1 MNVRE
6 EPDMRN
12 VLLLGLALMGTAMV
26 PLGAEVFRFRY
37 RPEEKYRLVTE
48 VTEDVYVNGS
58 LNHRASI
65 LNKIAVETLNVKDGR
80 GLLST
85 TFLTS
90 ERGYGVQTSYVLDP
104 LDQEY
109 LSVFWRDGLGN
120 YEIGPEYFMP
130 VVRNVPVFP
139 EEDIQP
145 GHSWMAPGEE
155 VHDFRR
161 SFGVSQPVRFP
172 IRVQYTY
179 RGTEQRNGKELDVFS
194 IEYDV
199 FYRPQGLRSSR
210 GLVPVRISG
219 RSEQTY
225 YWDGAQGQPDS
236 YNESFD
242 FIFQLSSGDYVE
254 YVGTAR
260 GEMLVSAPLE
270 REEVAEAIRKDLRE
284 LGVEDATVT
293 PGEEGVTVNLQ
304 NIQFPPNSAVL
315 VDSEMAKLDKIGEML
330 KKYDRRDILVS
341 GHTARV
347 PGYSDADHQELSEAR
362 ARAVAD
368 YLILI
373 GALRQTQVTSRG
385 MGQRD
390 PLADNSTEQGRR
402 LNRRVEITILEN

>member
-1 MNVRE
+1 
-6 EPDMRN
+6 MRR
-12 VLLLGLALMGTAMV
+12 VLLFGLALSCAVTGS
-26 PLGAEVFRFRY
+26 LGAEVFRFRY
-37 RPEEKYRLVTE
+37 RADEKYRLVTE
-48 VTEDVYVNGS
+48 VSEDVYINGS

-65 LNKIAVETLNVKDGR
+65 LNKIAVETLEVKDGR
-80 GLLST
+80 GRLSA

-90 ERGYGVQTSYVLDP
+90 ERGYGVQTSYVMDP

-109 LSVFWRDGLGN
+109 LSVFWRDGRGS

-139 EEDIQP
+139 EQDIQP
-145 GHSWMAPGEE
+145 GQGWVAPGEE

-161 SFGVSQPVRFP
+161 SFGVSEPLRFP

-179 RGTEQRNGKELDVFS
+179 RGAEQREGKKLDVFS

-199 FYRPQGLRSSR
+199 FHKPQGLRSSR
-210 GLVPVRISG
+210 GLVPVQISG

-225 YWDGAQGQPDS
+225 YWDAARGQPDS
-236 YNESFD
+236 YEESFD
-242 FIFQLSSGDYVE
+242 FIFHLSSGDYVE

-260 GEMLVSAPLE
+260 GEMLESAPLE
-270 REEVAEAIRKDLRE
+270 REKVAAEIRKDLQE
-284 LGVEDATVT
+284 LGVEEATVT
-293 PGEEGVTVNLQ
+293 PEEQGVTVSLQ

-315 VDSEMAKLDKIGEML
+315 VGSEKVKLDKIGEIL
-330 KKYDRRDILVS
+330 KKYGRRDILVS

-347 PGYSDADHQELSEAR
+347 AGYTDEDHRKLSEAR

-368 YLILI
+368 YLIQI

-385 MGQRD
+385 MGHRD
-390 PLADNSTEQGRR
+390 PLADNASEEGRR

>member
-1 MNVRE
+1 
-6 EPDMRN
+6 MRKI
-12 VLLLGLALMGTAMV
+12 VALGVALLCTAIL

-37 RPEEKYRLVTE
+37 RAEEKYRLVTE
-48 VTEDVYVNGS
+48 VNEDVYINGS
-58 LNHRASI
+58 LNHRANI
-65 LNKIAVETLNVKDGR
+65 LNKIAVETLDVKDGR

-90 ERGYGVQTSYVLDP
+90 ERGYGVETSYVMDP

-109 LSVFWRDGLGN
+109 LSVFWRDGRGN
-120 YEIGPEYFMP
+120 YEIGSEYFMP

-145 GHSWMAPGEE
+145 GHSWVAPGEE

-179 RGTEQRNGKELDVFS
+179 RDTEQRNGKNIDVFS

-199 FYRPQGLRSSR
+199 FYRPKGLRSNR

-225 YWDGAQGQPDS
+225 YWDRARGQPDS
-236 YNESFD
+236 YEESFD
-242 FIFQLSSGDYVE
+242 FVFQLSSGDYVE

-260 GEMLVSAPLE
+260 GEMLESAPLE
-270 REEVAEAIRKDLRE
+270 REKVAEEIRKDLQE
-284 LGVEDATVT
+284 LGVEEATVT
-293 PGEEGVTVNLQ
+293 PEEQGVTVNLQ
-304 NIQFPPNSAVL
+304 NIQFPPNSALL
-315 VDSEMAKLDKIGEML
+315 VDSEKAKLDKIGEIL
-330 KKYDRRDILVS
+330 KKYDRRDILVT

-347 PGYSDADHQELSEAR
+347 PGYSDEDHQELSEAR
-362 ARAVAD
+362 AQSVAE
-368 YLILI
+368 YLIQI

-385 MGQRD
+385 MGYRD